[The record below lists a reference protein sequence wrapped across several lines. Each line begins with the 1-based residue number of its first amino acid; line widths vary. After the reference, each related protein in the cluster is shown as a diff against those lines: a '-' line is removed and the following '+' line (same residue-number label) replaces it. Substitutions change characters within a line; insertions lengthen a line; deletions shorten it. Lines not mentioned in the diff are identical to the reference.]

1 MALDDEISKI
11 IENLAN
17 MSKRPE
23 FVSECKKWEAE
34 NREIQ
39 MRGLMRSCGIPEGYS
54 DAGFGNFTVEPSNRK
69 GFNACKQ
76 YVENWEKIKPGESL
90 ALFGSVGTGKTHL
103 AIVTCRELIKRYLV
117 FAKYM
122 PVLKMFEMARRS
134 FDNEMAN
141 PIPAIKECDFLV
153 LDDLGSERP
162 TSWVLEQLTSII
174 DHRVANRLP
183 FLITSNAKSW
193 VGLCQMLT
201 QLSDGDDQVKLSVQ
215 RIVDRLVQ
223 VIGKPIV
230 MVGSS
235 WRSKRIEGSA
245 RIR

>member
-1 MALDDEISKI
+1 ME
-11 IENLAN
+11 
-17 MSKRPE
+17 
-23 FVSECKKWEAE
+23 
-34 NREIQ
+34 
-39 MRGLMRSCGIPEGYS
+39 
-54 DAGFGNFTVEPSNRK
+54 
-69 GFNACKQ
+69 
-76 YVENWEKIKPGESL
+76 PGESL

-103 AIVTCRELIKRYLV
+103 AIVTCQELIKRHLV

-122 PVLKMFEMARRS
+122 PVLEMFEMARQS

-141 PIPAIKECDFLV
+141 PIPAIKKCDFLV

-162 TSWVLEQLTSII
+162 TPWVLEQLTSII

-183 FLITSNAKSW
+183 FLITSNAKNW

-215 RIVDRLVQ
+215 RIVDRFTQ
-223 VIGKPIV
+223 VIREPIV

-235 WRSKRIEGSA
+235 WRSRL
-245 RIR
+245 IRRSRQA